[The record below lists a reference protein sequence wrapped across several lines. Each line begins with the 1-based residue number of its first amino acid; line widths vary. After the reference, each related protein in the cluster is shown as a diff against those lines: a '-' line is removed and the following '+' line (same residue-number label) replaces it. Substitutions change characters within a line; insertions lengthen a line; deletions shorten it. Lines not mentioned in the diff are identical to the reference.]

1 MKTAGIV
8 GGIGPEST
16 VDYYRSIVALY
27 RQRKG
32 DGSYPPLIVNSIDLQ
47 KVLGLVAAGELEPL
61 TNYLADELEKLAAA
75 GADFAVLASNTPHV
89 VFDPLA
95 RRSPIPLISIVEVTA
110 AAARSRRLKRPGLFG
125 TRFTMQSS
133 FYAKA
138 FERAGIAVIAPSAA
152 EQTRIHDI
160 YMNELV
166 PGIIRDESRAAMLE
180 IVSGMQ
186 AREKIDSLILG
197 GTELPLLLRGH
208 ETPGVP
214 FLDTAQLHVERI
226 VAEILRAG

>member
-1 MKTAGIV
+1 MRTAGIV

-16 VDYYRSIVALY
+16 VDYYRSIIALY

-47 KVLGLVAAGELEPL
+47 KLLGFVAAGQLEPL
-61 TNYLADELEKLAAA
+61 TGYLADAIESLAAA

-95 RRSPIPLISIVEVTA
+95 RRSPIPLVSIVEVA
-110 AAARSRRLKRPGLFG
+110 VAAARARSLKRPGLFG
-125 TRFTMQSS
+125 TRFTMQGD

-138 FERAGIAVIAPSAA
+138 FERAGIAVIPPSAA

-160 YMNELV
+160 YMNELI
-166 PGIIRDESRAAMLE
+166 PGIFRDESRAALLE
-180 IVSGMQ
+180 IVSGMR
-186 AREKIDSLILG
+186 AREKIDGVILA

-208 ETPGVP
+208 DAPDVP
-214 FLDTAQLHVERI
+214 FLDTAQQHVARI
-226 VAEILRAG
+226 VAEILRTD